1 MTTTASSA
9 NGTTFWVGG
18 GPPSLVL
25 DVDTD
30 VTLAAV
36 TSVSASLMAPD
47 GTTVPGLT
55 AALAGEQITVTLP
68 ANVFTMG
75 GYYNLNLTMTAPT
88 FTEYVEPVQLVVQAM
103 DGWLTL
109 EQARVL
115 WPQAPDEDA
124 VLFMLLESAKAACIA
139 FAPVL
144 PVGTI
149 VPVSYRQAQFQQ
161 ARASWLAMSATMD
174 SSVGD
179 NEFAVTVFP
188 LDWNVKQ
195 LLRPKGL
202 PVMF

>member
-9 NGTTFWVGG
+9 NGTTYWVGG

-36 TSVSASLMAPD
+36 TSVSASLVAPD
-47 GTTVPGLT
+47 GTAIPG
-55 AALAGEQITVTLP
+55 AAATLAGEQITVTLP
-68 ANVFTMG
+68 ADAFTTG
-75 GYYNLNLTMTAPT
+75 GFHSLNLILTAPT
-88 FTEYVEPVQLVVQAM
+88 FTEYVEPVLLVVQAM

-144 PVGTI
+144 PAGMI

-174 SSVGD
+174 ASVGD
-179 NEFAVTVFP
+179 NDFAVTVFP

>member
-18 GPPSLVL
+18 GPASLVL

-47 GTTVPGLT
+47 GTAVPGLT

-144 PVGTI
+144 PVGSI